1 MKVREYIYR
10 FGLVCAIAAEF
21 GREQASEYF
30 AEQLWTMSLGVT
42 NPVADFE
49 DRPEEIKDRLN
60 RFNEKTLEYYK
71 YFDDNAKNEVNF
83 VKVLAK
89 EVLNSYWRGLLGDN
103 FRVDIVSL
111 MLDTTSEWSF
121 APHKGGSNIQFRVVN
136 QDKVV
141 FYHPE
146 FKSLITLRR

>member
-10 FGLVCAIAAEF
+10 FGLVSAIAAEF

-30 AEQLWTMSLGVT
+30 AEQLWSIALGVT

-49 DRPEEIKDRLN
+49 DRPENVKERLN
-60 RFNEKTLEYYK
+60 RFNSKTLEYYK

-103 FRVDIVSL
+103 FRVDIVSV

-121 APHKGGSNIQFRVVN
+121 VPQKGGSNVQF
-136 QDKVV
+136 KVV
-141 FYHPE
+141 TQHDVVYYHPE
-146 FKSLITLRR
+146 VKALITLSR